1 MRQSHYRLTL
11 IIFILYG
18 KGGLHIETYTESYFV
33 TFVTVTDVFSVTKQ
47 SMSNCLAPHYS
58 EVIMSTMASQ
68 ITSFA
73 IVYSTVHRR
82 SKKTSKLRVTGLC
95 EGKSP
100 MTGEPPLPMASYAD
114 SVSIWWR
121 HHDRWSS
128 IAEMFLM
135 VLLSSYSTPGLHLTP
150 SVTTVTVHICPLS
163 QCVRRR
169 FSIYCC

>member
-1 MRQSHYRLTL
+1 MRQSHYYLTL
-11 IIFILYG
+11 IMCISYG
-18 KGGLHIETYTESYFV
+18 KGGLHIETHTEIYFV
-33 TFVTVTDVFSVTKQ
+33 TFVTVTDVFSVVKQ

-58 EVIMSTMASQ
+58 DVIMSAMTSQ
-68 ITSFA
+68 ITNFA
-73 IVYSTVHRR
+73 IVYSTVYRR

-100 MTGEPPLPMASYAD
+100 MTGESPLPMASNAD

-121 HHDRWSS
+121 HHNRSS
-128 IAEMFLM
+128 SNAEMFLM

-150 SVTTVTVHICPLS
+150 SVTSVTVHICPLS